1 MARTK
6 TAAQRTSTIRSV
18 VKTPTRSPSPALT
31 LNQLI
36 RLRREASGLSL
47 SELAR
52 KLGIT
57 TESLR
62 DLEDHEDEIEDVPL
76 WLARKLSSLLDIP
89 AQRLMTNTA
98 EQT

>member
-1 MARTK
+1 MARAK
-6 TAAQRTSTIRSV
+6 TAAQRAITVRSV
-18 VKTPTRSPSPALT
+18 AKTTAMTTPSRTT

-36 RLRREASGLSL
+36 RRQRETKGYSL

-62 DLEDHEDEIEDVPL
+62 DLEDYTDEIDEAPV

-89 AQRLMTNTA
+89 PERFFS
-98 EQT
+98 

>member
-6 TAAQRTSTIRSV
+6 AAAQRTIPNRSV
-18 VKTPTRSPSPALT
+18 APATIMKNRSGTS
-31 LNQLI
+31 LNQL
-36 RLRREASGLSL
+36 LRQQREAKGYSL
-47 SELAR
+47 SECAR

-62 DLEDHEDEIEDVPL
+62 DLEDYVDEIDDAPV

-89 AQRLMTNTA
+89 PQRFLRDC
-98 EQT
+98 

>member
-1 MARTK
+1 MSISS
-6 TAAQRTSTIRSV
+6 ST
-18 VKTPTRSPSPALT
+18 T

-36 RLRREASGLSL
+36 RHQREAKGYSL

-62 DLEDHEDEIEDVPL
+62 DLEDYIDEIDDAPL
-76 WLARKLSSLLDIP
+76 WLVRKLSSLLDIP
-89 AQRLMTNTA
+89 P
-98 EQT
+98 EQFLR